1 MLFFQ
6 VTTFIFFIQDK
17 LLWLAEKAFL
27 SWQGNYLVYQLNSV
41 ALIDAAIPKSLVT
54 MVSSNEISGFGT
66 FCPQYNN
73 GPQGYA
79 L

>member
-1 MLFFQ
+1 MLFEQ

-41 ALIDAAIPKSLVT
+41 ALIDAAISKSSVT
-54 MVSSNEISGFGT
+54 MVSSNKISGFGT

-73 GPQGYA
+73 EPQGYA